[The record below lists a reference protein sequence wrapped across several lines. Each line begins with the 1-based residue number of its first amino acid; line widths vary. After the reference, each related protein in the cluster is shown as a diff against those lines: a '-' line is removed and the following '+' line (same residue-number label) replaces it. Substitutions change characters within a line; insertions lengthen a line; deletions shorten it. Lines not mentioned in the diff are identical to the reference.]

1 MSKKIT
7 HGVSPDAK
15 TVATKELT
23 AKERKEL
30 ARTFTDTY
38 SAVAVTGEAI
48 SIALATAVSKI
59 TGKARAIDAPSL
71 DAVVADVAQARK
83 WSEATIPVR
92 KSEIA
97 TLLYAM
103 PELPAL
109 CTGFKKKAGGLQWHN
124 TVSMARRV
132 KAGDT
137 VAQAIT
143 YVAENNGKNK
153 KPIKGKADAI
163 AKLTTLTKQML
174 KIPYLPADTK
184 LAITEFVT
192 AAGIKV

>member
-1 MSKKIT
+1 MSKKVT
-7 HGVSPDAK
+7 QGVSPDVK
-15 TVATKELT
+15 PVVTKELT

-30 ARTFTDTY
+30 ARTFVATY
-38 SAVAVTGEAI
+38 AAVAVSGEAI
-48 SIALATAVSKI
+48 SIALAHEVSKI
-59 TGKARAIDAPSL
+59 TGKARAIDVPSL
-71 DAVVADVAQARK
+71 DAVVSEVARARK

-103 PELPAL
+103 PELPTL

-137 VAQAIT
+137 VAEAIA

-163 AKLTTLTKQML
+163 AKLTTLAKQML